1 MTSPNTSK
9 DKALI
14 VLTAICCAA
23 PFLYICYLVNEINF
37 FVGLNGDNYLRSSE
51 IIFRAKN
58 ATIVL

>member
-1 MTSPNTSK
+1 MHTP
-9 DKALI
+9 
-14 VLTAICCAA
+14 V
-23 PFLYICYLVNEINF
+23 NF